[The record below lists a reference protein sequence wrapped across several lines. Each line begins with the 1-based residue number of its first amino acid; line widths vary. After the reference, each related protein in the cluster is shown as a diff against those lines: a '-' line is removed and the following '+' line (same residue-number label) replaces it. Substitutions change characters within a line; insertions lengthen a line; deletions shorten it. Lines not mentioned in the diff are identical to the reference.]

1 MTTLTSTRGRPV
13 VLLIAALFLAI
24 AVNQIAATMIF
35 PALPS
40 IGARLQVD
48 PSALSLSQSVAFAIA
63 GLAAA
68 ALPLSDRFGRKKVLL
83 AVISLGILGSLLVA
97 NTDTL
102 LLFNIGRWMQAPG
115 VIALPLG
122 FLILRDHAPADR
134 YPIYLGWLSAL
145 NLGATGIDGAL
156 GGWMT
161 DTVGYQGIFWLGAA
175 MGVVALV
182 GVALVVPKGDVVRRG
197 RIDWLGLITLGAGV
211 VLLSVG
217 LAGAGNL
224 GWTSPA
230 TIGLLSGGVALIAVF
245 VLIERRSSAPLVEVR
260 HLASRRTLSVPLV
273 ILFGMAG
280 FLAVYSLLAPFWL
293 QLPTQAGGGGLSA
306 TMYAV
311 ATVPGTLLSFVL
323 APMLGAVARRT
334 GWRPVIVGG
343 TLLSLVALVGMTL
356 SLRSTIATLIFLGLL
371 SAVFAGATMT
381 AANGLGVM
389 LSPAESP
396 AFLPGIVSVTFS
408 IGASLGTAVVGSLI
422 AVPSPGSFTI
432 AFATATCLMAVGFA
446 FTLLVPRDRRA
457 KADIRA
463 AAEQTEGQP
472 A

>member
-1 MTTLTSTRGRPV
+1 MTSLTPTRERPV
-13 VLLIAALFLAI
+13 ALLIVVLFLAV

-35 PALPS
+35 PALPA
-40 IGARLQVD
+40 IGMRLHAA

-68 ALPLSDRFGRKKVLL
+68 ALPLSERFGRKNVLL
-83 AVISLGILGSLLVA
+83 VVITLGILGSLLVA
-97 NTDTL
+97 NSGTL
-102 LLFNIGRWMQAPG
+102 VLFNIGRWMQAPG
-115 VIALPLG
+115 VIALPLS
-122 FLILRDHAPADR
+122 FLILRDHTPADR
-134 YPIYLGWLSAL
+134 YPIYLGWMSAL
-145 NLGATGIDGAL
+145 NLGATGIDGAV

-175 MGVVALV
+175 VGVLALI
-182 GVALVVPKGDVVRRG
+182 GVALVIPQGDAVRRG
-197 RIDWLGLITLGAGV
+197 RIDWFGLVTMGAGV

-217 LAGAGNL
+217 LGGAGNL
-224 GWTSPA
+224 GWTSPT
-230 TIGLLSGGVALIAVF
+230 TIGLLLGGVVLIAVF
-245 VLIERRSSAPLVEVR
+245 VLIERASSAPLVEVR
-260 HLASRRTLSVPLV
+260 HLASRKTLSVPLA

-293 QLPTQAGGGGLSA
+293 QLPAKAGGGGLTA
-306 TMYAV
+306 TTYAL

-323 APMLGAVARRT
+323 APVLGAVARKT

-343 TLLSLVALVGMTL
+343 TLVSLLALVGMTL
-356 SLRSTIATLIFLGLL
+356 SLKSPVMTLIFLGLL

-396 AFLPGIVSVTFS
+396 AFLPGIVSVMFS

-422 AVPSPGSFTI
+422 AVPTPGAFTI
-432 AFATATCLMAVGFA
+432 AFATAAGLMLVGFA
-446 FTLLVPRDRRA
+446 FTLLVPRDRRKTA
-457 KADIRA
+457 ATAPAAD
-463 AAEQTEGQP
+463 QTEGQI